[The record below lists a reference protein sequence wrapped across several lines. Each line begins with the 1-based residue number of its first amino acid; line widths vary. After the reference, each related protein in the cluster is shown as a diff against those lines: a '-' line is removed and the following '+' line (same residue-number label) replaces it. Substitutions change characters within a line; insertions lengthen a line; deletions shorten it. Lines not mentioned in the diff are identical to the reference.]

1 MESPAD
7 GLYFVTVGDASGT
20 GSAEAEGFCHSTP
33 SDDGKFD
40 SAAPLVWEGKHDDG
54 VTRPG

>member
-1 MESPAD
+1 MEQEVQKQKGS
-7 GLYFVTVGDASGT
+7 VT
-20 GSAEAEGFCHSTP
+20 P
-33 SDDGKFD
+33 RDDGKFD